1 MYNLDMEFLMNII
14 DFVLHID
21 ENLLII
27 TQTYGTL
34 SYGILA
40 GIIFM
45 ETGLVVTPFLPGDS
59 LLFAAGA
66 LAAKGMFNVLGL
78 YFLLITAV
86 FFGDN
91 VNYWVGR
98 LIGQKLFESNNKLFK
113 RKHLEKTQ
121 DFYAKYGTKA
131 VILARF
137 VPIVRTFAPFV
148 AGIGKMPYLK
158 FLTFSVIGS
167 LLWNTLFIFGGYFLG
182 NIPVMKANFE
192 YVVLAIIFVSVIP
205 IGVEIVKAKMKK

>member
-1 MYNLDMEFLMNII
+1 MEFLMNII
-14 DFVLHID
+14 NFILHID

-78 YFLLITAV
+78 YFLLIAAV
-86 FFGDN
+86 FLGDN
-91 VNYWVGR
+91 LNYWVGR

-113 RKHLEKTQ
+113 REYLEKTQ
-121 DFYAKYGTKA
+121 NFYAKYGTKA

-192 YVVLAIIFVSVIP
+192 YVVLMIIGVSVIP
-205 IGVEIVKAKMKK
+205 IVVEVVKAKMKK

>member
-1 MYNLDMEFLMNII
+1 MEIIKNII

-27 TQTYGTL
+27 TQTYGAL

-40 GIIFM
+40 GIVFM

-66 LAAKGMFNVLGL
+66 LAAQGMFNVVGL
-78 YFLLITAV
+78 YFLLIAAV
-86 FFGDN
+86 FLGDN
-91 VNYWVGR
+91 VNYWLGR
-98 LIGQKLFESNNKLFK
+98 LIGQKLFESNSKLFK
-113 RKHLEKTQ
+113 RAYLKKTE

-167 LLWNTLFIFGGYFLG
+167 LLWNTLFIFGGFFLG
-182 NIPVMKANFE
+182 NIPIMKENFE
-192 YVVLAIIFVSVIP
+192 YVVLMIIGVSVIP

>member
-1 MYNLDMEFLMNII
+1 MNII
-14 DFVLHID
+14 NFILHID

-78 YFLLITAV
+78 YFLLIAAV
-86 FFGDN
+86 FLGDN
-91 VNYWVGR
+91 LNYWVGR

-113 RKHLEKTQ
+113 REYLEKTQ
-121 DFYAKYGTKA
+121 NFYAKYGTKA

-192 YVVLAIIFVSVIP
+192 YVVLMIIGVSVIP
-205 IGVEIVKAKMKK
+205 IVVEVVKAKMKK

>member
-1 MYNLDMEFLMNII
+1 MEFLMNII

-21 ENLLII
+21 EHLLII

-40 GIIFM
+40 GILFM
-45 ETGLVVTPFLPGDS
+45 ETGLVFTPFLPGDS

-66 LAAKGMFNVLGL
+66 LAAKGMFNVVGL
-78 YFLLITAV
+78 YFLLIAAV
-86 FFGDN
+86 FLGDN

-167 LLWNTLFIFGGYFLG
+167 VLWNSLFIFGGYFLG
-182 NIPVMKANFE
+182 NIPIMKANFE
-192 YVVLAIIFVSVIP
+192 YVVLAIIFVSVVP
-205 IGVEIVKAKMKK
+205 IGVEIMKAKMKK

>member
-1 MYNLDMEFLMNII
+1 MNII
-14 DFVLHID
+14 DFILHID
-21 ENLLII
+21 EHLLII

-40 GIIFM
+40 GILFM
-45 ETGLVVTPFLPGDS
+45 ETGLVFTPFLPGDS

-66 LAAKGMFNVLGL
+66 LAAQGMFNVVGL
-78 YFLLITAV
+78 YLLLIAAV
-86 FFGDN
+86 FLGDN

-98 LIGQKLFESNNKLFK
+98 LVGQKLFESNNKFLK
-113 RKHLEKTQ
+113 REHLEKTQ

-167 LLWNTLFIFGGYFLG
+167 LLWNTLFIFGGYFW
-182 NIPVMKANFE
+182 E
-192 YVVLAIIFVSVIP
+192 IFR
-205 IGVEIVKAKMKK
+205 

>member
-1 MYNLDMEFLMNII
+1 MRDMEFLMNII
-14 DFVLHID
+14 NFILHID

-78 YFLLITAV
+78 YFLLIAAV
-86 FFGDN
+86 FLGDN
-91 VNYWVGR
+91 LNYWVGR

-113 RKHLEKTQ
+113 REYLEKTQ
-121 DFYAKYGTKA
+121 NFYAKYGTKA

-192 YVVLAIIFVSVIP
+192 YVVLMIIGVSVIP
-205 IGVEIVKAKMKK
+205 IVVEVVKAKMKK

>member
-1 MYNLDMEFLMNII
+1 MEFLMNII

-21 ENLLII
+21 EHLLII

-40 GIIFM
+40 GILFM
-45 ETGLVVTPFLPGDS
+45 ETGLVFTPFLPGDS

-66 LAAKGMFNVLGL
+66 LAAKGMFNVVGL
-78 YFLLITAV
+78 YFLLIAAV
-86 FFGDN
+86 FLGDN

-98 LIGQKLFESNNKLFK
+98 LIGQKLFESNNRFLK

-167 LLWNTLFIFGGYFLG
+167 VLWNSLFIFGGYFLG

-192 YVVLAIIFVSVIP
+192 YVVLAIIGVSVMP
-205 IGVEIVKAKMKK
+205 IGWEIMKAKMKK

>member
-1 MYNLDMEFLMNII
+1 MEFLMNII

-21 ENLLII
+21 EHLLII
-27 TQTYGTL
+27 AQTYGTL

-40 GIIFM
+40 GILFM
-45 ETGLVVTPFLPGDS
+45 ETGLVFTPFLPGDS

-66 LAAKGMFNVLGL
+66 LAAKGMFNVVGL
-78 YFLLITAV
+78 YFLLIAAV
-86 FFGDN
+86 FLGDN

-205 IGVEIVKAKMKK
+205 IGVEIMKAKMKK

>member
-1 MYNLDMEFLMNII
+1 MEFLLNII
-14 DFVLHID
+14 DFILHID
-21 ENLLII
+21 EHLLVI

-40 GIIFM
+40 GILFM
-45 ETGLVVTPFLPGDS
+45 ETGLVFTPFLPGDS

-66 LAAKGMFNVLGL
+66 LAAKGMFNVIGL

-86 FFGDN
+86 FLGDN

-121 DFYAKYGTKA
+121 DFYAKFGTKA

-167 LLWNTLFIFGGYFLG
+167 LLWNSLFIFGGYFLG

-192 YVVLAIIFVSVIP
+192 YVVLAIIFVSIIP

>member
-1 MYNLDMEFLMNII
+1 MNII

-21 ENLLII
+21 EHLLII

-40 GIIFM
+40 GILFM
-45 ETGLVVTPFLPGDS
+45 ETGLVFTPFLPGDS

-66 LAAKGMFNVLGL
+66 LAAKGMFNVVGL
-78 YFLLITAV
+78 YFLLIAAV
-86 FFGDN
+86 FLGDN

-98 LIGQKLFESNNKLFK
+98 LIGQKLFESNNRFLK

-167 LLWNTLFIFGGYFLG
+167 VLWNSLFIFGGYFLG

-192 YVVLAIIFVSVIP
+192 YVVLAIIGVSVMP
-205 IGVEIVKAKMKK
+205 IGWEIMKAKMKK

>member
-1 MYNLDMEFLMNII
+1 MEIILNIVN
-14 DFVLHID
+14 FVLHID

-66 LAAKGMFNVLGL
+66 LAAKGMFNVIGL

-86 FFGDN
+86 FLGDN

-167 LLWNTLFIFGGYFLG
+167 VLWNSLFIFGGYFLG

-192 YVVLAIIFVSVIP
+192 YVVLAIIFVSIIP

>member
-1 MYNLDMEFLMNII
+1 MEFLMNII

-66 LAAKGMFNVLGL
+66 LAAKGMFNVIGL
-78 YFLLITAV
+78 YFLLIAAV
-86 FFGDN
+86 FLGDN

-205 IGVEIVKAKMKK
+205 IGVEIMKAKMKK

>member
-1 MYNLDMEFLMNII
+1 MNII

-21 ENLLII
+21 EHLLII
-27 TQTYGTL
+27 AQTYGTL

-40 GIIFM
+40 GILFM
-45 ETGLVVTPFLPGDS
+45 ETGLVFTPFLPGDS

-66 LAAKGMFNVLGL
+66 LAAKGMFNVVGL
-78 YFLLITAV
+78 YFLLIAAV
-86 FFGDN
+86 FLGDN

-205 IGVEIVKAKMKK
+205 IGVEIMKAKMKK

>member
-1 MYNLDMEFLMNII
+1 MEFLMNII

-21 ENLLII
+21 EHLLII
-27 TQTYGTL
+27 AQTYGTL

-40 GIIFM
+40 GILFM
-45 ETGLVVTPFLPGDS
+45 ETGLVFTPFLPGDS

-66 LAAKGMFNVLGL
+66 LAAKGMFNVVGL
-78 YFLLITAV
+78 YFLLIAAV
-86 FFGDN
+86 FLGDN

-98 LIGQKLFESNNKLFK
+98 LIGQKLFESNNKFLK

-121 DFYAKYGTKA
+121 DFYVKYGTKA

-205 IGVEIVKAKMKK
+205 IGVEIMKAKMKK

>member
-1 MYNLDMEFLMNII
+1 MEFLMNII

-21 ENLLII
+21 EHLLII

-40 GIIFM
+40 GILFM
-45 ETGLVVTPFLPGDS
+45 ETGLVFTPFLPGDS

-66 LAAKGMFNVLGL
+66 LAAKGMFNVVGL

-86 FFGDN
+86 FLGDN

>member
-1 MYNLDMEFLMNII
+1 MEFLMNII

-21 ENLLII
+21 EHLLII
-27 TQTYGTL
+27 AQTYGTL

-66 LAAKGMFNVLGL
+66 LAAKGMFNVVGL
-78 YFLLITAV
+78 YFLLIGAV
-86 FFGDN
+86 FLGDN

-121 DFYAKYGTKA
+121 DFYAKHGTKA

-167 LLWNTLFIFGGYFLG
+167 VLWNSLFIFGGYFLG

-205 IGVEIVKAKMKK
+205 IGVEIVKHKFKC

>member
-1 MYNLDMEFLMNII
+1 MNII
-14 DFVLHID
+14 DFILNID
-21 ENLLII
+21 EHLLII

-40 GIIFM
+40 GILFM
-45 ETGLVVTPFLPGDS
+45 ETGLVFTPFLPGDS

-66 LAAKGMFNVLGL
+66 LAAQGMFNVVGL
-78 YFLLITAV
+78 YLLLIAAV
-86 FFGDN
+86 FLGDN
-91 VNYWVGR
+91 VNYWAGR
-98 LIGQKLFESNNKLFK
+98 LVGQKLFESNNKFLK

-167 LLWNTLFIFGGYFLG
+167 LLWNTLFIFGGFFLG
-182 NIPVMKANFE
+182 NIPIMKANFE
-192 YVVLAIIFVSVIP
+192 YVVLMIIGVSVMP
-205 IGVEIVKAKMKK
+205 IGWEIMKAKMKK

>member
-1 MYNLDMEFLMNII
+1 MEFLMNII
-14 DFVLHID
+14 DFILNID
-21 ENLLII
+21 EHLLII

-40 GIIFM
+40 GILFM
-45 ETGLVVTPFLPGDS
+45 ETGLVFTPFLPGDS

-66 LAAKGMFNVLGL
+66 LAAQGMFNVVGL
-78 YFLLITAV
+78 YLLLIAAV
-86 FFGDN
+86 FLGDN
-91 VNYWVGR
+91 VNYWAGR
-98 LIGQKLFESNNKLFK
+98 LVGQKLFESNNKFLK

-167 LLWNTLFIFGGYFLG
+167 LLWNTLFIFGGFFLG
-182 NIPVMKANFE
+182 NIPIMKANFE
-192 YVVLAIIFVSVIP
+192 YVVLMIIGVSVMP
-205 IGVEIVKAKMKK
+205 IGWEIMKAKMKK

>member
-1 MYNLDMEFLMNII
+1 MEFLLNII

-21 ENLLII
+21 EHLLII

-45 ETGLVVTPFLPGDS
+45 ETGLVVMPFLPGDS

-167 LLWNTLFIFGGYFLG
+167 VLWNSLFIFGGYFLG

-192 YVVLAIIFVSVIP
+192 YVVLAIIFVSIIP

>member
-1 MYNLDMEFLMNII
+1 MEFLINII
-14 DFVLHID
+14 DFILHID
-21 ENLLII
+21 EHLLII

-66 LAAKGMFNVLGL
+66 LAAKGMFNVIGL

-167 LLWNTLFIFGGYFLG
+167 VLWNSLFIFGGYFLG

-192 YVVLAIIFVSVIP
+192 YVVLAIIFVSIIP

>member
-1 MYNLDMEFLMNII
+1 MEFLMNII
-14 DFVLHID
+14 DFILHID
-21 ENLLII
+21 EHLLII

-40 GIIFM
+40 GILFM
-45 ETGLVVTPFLPGDS
+45 ETGLVFTPFLPGDS

-66 LAAKGMFNVLGL
+66 LAAQGMFNVVGL
-78 YFLLITAV
+78 YLLLIAAV
-86 FFGDN
+86 FLGDN

-98 LIGQKLFESNNKLFK
+98 LVGQKLFESNNKFLK
-113 RKHLEKTQ
+113 REHLEKTQ

-205 IGVEIVKAKMKK
+205 IGWEMVKAKKKK

>member
-1 MYNLDMEFLMNII
+1 MNII

-21 ENLLII
+21 EHLLII
-27 TQTYGTL
+27 AQTYGTL

-40 GIIFM
+40 GILFM
-45 ETGLVVTPFLPGDS
+45 ETGLVFTPFLPGDS

-66 LAAKGMFNVLGL
+66 LAAKGMFNVVGL
-78 YFLLITAV
+78 YFLLIAAV
-86 FFGDN
+86 FLGDN

-98 LIGQKLFESNNKLFK
+98 LIGQKLFESNNKFLK

-121 DFYAKYGTKA
+121 DFYVKYGTKA

-205 IGVEIVKAKMKK
+205 IGVEIMKAKMKK

>member
-1 MYNLDMEFLMNII
+1 MNII

-21 ENLLII
+21 EHLLII

-40 GIIFM
+40 GILFM
-45 ETGLVVTPFLPGDS
+45 ETGLVFTPFLPGDS

-66 LAAKGMFNVLGL
+66 LAAKGMFNVVGL
-78 YFLLITAV
+78 YFLLIAAV
-86 FFGDN
+86 FLGDN

-182 NIPVMKANFE
+182 NIPIMKANFE
-192 YVVLAIIFVSVIP
+192 YVVLAIIFVSVVP
-205 IGVEIVKAKMKK
+205 IGVEIMKAKMKK

>member
-1 MYNLDMEFLMNII
+1 MNII

-21 ENLLII
+21 EHLLII

-66 LAAKGMFNVLGL
+66 LAAKGMFNVVGL
-78 YFLLITAV
+78 YFLLIGAV
-86 FFGDN
+86 FLGDN

-98 LIGQKLFESNNKLFK
+98 LIGQKLFESNNKFFK

-121 DFYAKYGTKA
+121 DFYAKHGTKA

-205 IGVEIVKAKMKK
+205 IGVEIIKVKMKK

>member
-1 MYNLDMEFLMNII
+1 MEFLINII

-21 ENLLII
+21 EHLLII

-45 ETGLVVTPFLPGDS
+45 ETGLVVMPFLPGDS

-66 LAAKGMFNVLGL
+66 LAAKGMFNVIGL

-167 LLWNTLFIFGGYFLG
+167 VLWNSLFIFGGYFLG

-192 YVVLAIIFVSVIP
+192 YVVLAIIFVSIIP

>member
-1 MYNLDMEFLMNII
+1 MNII

-21 ENLLII
+21 EHLLII

-40 GIIFM
+40 GILFM
-45 ETGLVVTPFLPGDS
+45 ETGLVFTPFLPGDS

-66 LAAKGMFNVLGL
+66 LAAKGMFNVVGL
-78 YFLLITAV
+78 YFLLIAAV
-86 FFGDN
+86 FLGDN

-98 LIGQKLFESNNKLFK
+98 LIGQKLFESNNRFLK

-192 YVVLAIIFVSVIP
+192 YVVLAIIGVSVMP
-205 IGVEIVKAKMKK
+205 IGWEIMKAKMKK

>member
-1 MYNLDMEFLMNII
+1 MEFLMNII

-21 ENLLII
+21 EHLLII

-40 GIIFM
+40 GILFM
-45 ETGLVVTPFLPGDS
+45 ETGLVFTPFLPGDS

-66 LAAKGMFNVLGL
+66 LAAKGMFNVIGL
-78 YFLLITAV
+78 YFLLIAAV
-86 FFGDN
+86 FLGDN

-205 IGVEIVKAKMKK
+205 IGVEIMKAKMKK

>member
-1 MYNLDMEFLMNII
+1 MEFLMNII

-21 ENLLII
+21 EHLLII

-40 GIIFM
+40 GILFM
-45 ETGLVVTPFLPGDS
+45 ETGLVFTPFLPGDS

-66 LAAKGMFNVLGL
+66 LAAQGMFNVVGL
-78 YFLLITAV
+78 YLLLITAV
-86 FFGDN
+86 FLGDN

-98 LIGQKLFESNNKLFK
+98 LVGQKLFESNNKFLK

-205 IGVEIVKAKMKK
+205 IGVEIIKVKMKK

>member
-1 MYNLDMEFLMNII
+1 MEFLLNII
-14 DFVLHID
+14 DFILHID
-21 ENLLII
+21 EHLLVI

-40 GIIFM
+40 GILFM
-45 ETGLVVTPFLPGDS
+45 ETGLVFTPFLPGDS

-66 LAAKGMFNVLGL
+66 LAAKGMFNVIGL

-86 FFGDN
+86 FLGDN

-167 LLWNTLFIFGGYFLG
+167 LLWNSLFIFGGYFLG

-192 YVVLAIIFVSVIP
+192 YVVLAIIFVSIIP

>member
-1 MYNLDMEFLMNII
+1 
-14 DFVLHID
+14 
-21 ENLLII
+21 
-27 TQTYGTL
+27 
-34 SYGILA
+34 
-40 GIIFM
+40 M

-78 YFLLITAV
+78 YFLLIAAV
-86 FFGDN
+86 FLGDN

-205 IGVEIVKAKMKK
+205 IGVEIMKAKMKK

>member
-1 MYNLDMEFLMNII
+1 MEFLINII

-21 ENLLII
+21 EHLLII

-66 LAAKGMFNVLGL
+66 LAAKGMFNVIGL

-167 LLWNTLFIFGGYFLG
+167 VLWNSLFIFGGYFLG

-192 YVVLAIIFVSVIP
+192 YVVLAIIFVSIIP

>member
-1 MYNLDMEFLMNII
+1 MNII

-21 ENLLII
+21 EHLLII

-40 GIIFM
+40 GILFM
-45 ETGLVVTPFLPGDS
+45 ETGLVFTPFLPGDS

-66 LAAKGMFNVLGL
+66 LAAQGMFNVVGL
-78 YFLLITAV
+78 YLLLITAV
-86 FFGDN
+86 FLGDN

-98 LIGQKLFESNNKLFK
+98 LVGQKLFESNNKFLK

-205 IGVEIVKAKMKK
+205 IGVEIIKVKMKK

>member
-1 MYNLDMEFLMNII
+1 MEFLMNII

-21 ENLLII
+21 EHLLII

-40 GIIFM
+40 GILFM
-45 ETGLVVTPFLPGDS
+45 ETGLVFTPFLPGDS

-66 LAAKGMFNVLGL
+66 LAAKGMFNVVGL

-86 FFGDN
+86 FLGDN

-98 LIGQKLFESNNKLFK
+98 LVGQKLFESNNKLFK

-167 LLWNTLFIFGGYFLG
+167 LLWNTLFIFGGFFLG
-182 NIPVMKANFE
+182 NIPVMKENFE
-192 YVVLAIIFVSVIP
+192 YVVLMIIGVSVVP
-205 IGVEIVKAKMKK
+205 IGVEIMKAKMKK

>member
-1 MYNLDMEFLMNII
+1 
-14 DFVLHID
+14 
-21 ENLLII
+21 
-27 TQTYGTL
+27 
-34 SYGILA
+34 
-40 GIIFM
+40 
-45 ETGLVVTPFLPGDS
+45 
-59 LLFAAGA
+59 
-66 LAAKGMFNVLGL
+66 
-78 YFLLITAV
+78 
-86 FFGDN
+86 
-91 VNYWVGR
+91 VGR
-98 LIGQKLFESNNKLFK
+98 LIGQKLFESNNKFFK

-121 DFYAKYGTKA
+121 DFYAKHGTKA

-205 IGVEIVKAKMKK
+205 IGVEIIKVKMKK

>member
-1 MYNLDMEFLMNII
+1 MNII

-21 ENLLII
+21 EHLLII

-40 GIIFM
+40 GILFM
-45 ETGLVVTPFLPGDS
+45 ETGLVFTPFLPGDS

-66 LAAKGMFNVLGL
+66 LAAQGMFNVVGL
-78 YFLLITAV
+78 YLLLITAV
-86 FFGDN
+86 FLGDN

-98 LIGQKLFESNNKLFK
+98 LVGQKLFESNNKFLK
-113 RKHLEKTQ
+113 REHLKKTQ

-137 VPIVRTFAPFV
+137 VPIVRTFVRP
-148 AGIGKMPYLK
+148 
-158 FLTFSVIGS
+158 
-167 LLWNTLFIFGGYFLG
+167 TL
-182 NIPVMKANFE
+182 
-192 YVVLAIIFVSVIP
+192 
-205 IGVEIVKAKMKK
+205 

>member
-1 MYNLDMEFLMNII
+1 MNII
-14 DFVLHID
+14 DFILHID
-21 ENLLII
+21 EHLLII

-40 GIIFM
+40 GILFM
-45 ETGLVVTPFLPGDS
+45 ETGLVFTPFLPGDS

-66 LAAKGMFNVLGL
+66 LAAQGMFNVVGL
-78 YFLLITAV
+78 YLLLIAAV
-86 FFGDN
+86 FLGDN

-98 LIGQKLFESNNKLFK
+98 LVGQKLFESNNKFLK
-113 RKHLEKTQ
+113 REHLEKTQ

-205 IGVEIVKAKMKK
+205 IGWEMVKAKKKK

>member
-1 MYNLDMEFLMNII
+1 MEIILNII

-21 ENLLII
+21 EHLLII
-27 TQTYGTL
+27 AQTYGNL

-40 GIIFM
+40 GILFM
-45 ETGLVVTPFLPGDS
+45 ETGLVFTPFLPGDS

-66 LAAKGMFNVLGL
+66 LAAKGMFNVVGL
-78 YFLLITAV
+78 YFLLIAAV
-86 FFGDN
+86 FLGDN

-167 LLWNTLFIFGGYFLG
+167 VLWNALFIFGGYFLG

>member
-1 MYNLDMEFLMNII
+1 MNII

-21 ENLLII
+21 EHLLII

-40 GIIFM
+40 GILFM
-45 ETGLVVTPFLPGDS
+45 ETGLVFTPFLPGDS

-66 LAAKGMFNVLGL
+66 LAAKGMFNVVGL

-86 FFGDN
+86 FLGDN

>member
-1 MYNLDMEFLMNII
+1 MTIIKNII

-66 LAAKGMFNVLGL
+66 LAAKGMFNVVGL

-86 FFGDN
+86 FLGDN

-98 LIGQKLFESNNKLFK
+98 LVGQKLFESNNKFFK

-148 AGIGKMPYLK
+148 AGIGKMYYPK
-158 FLTFSVIGS
+158 FLIFSVIGS
-167 LLWNTLFIFGGYFLG
+167 LLWNSLFIFGGYFLG

-205 IGVEIVKAKMKK
+205 IGVEIIRAKMKK